1 MEPCELGTVEE
12 IRYALTKGGQT
23 VTDIIE
29 AKGLKI
35 TRQRAH
41 QIIDD
46 YGLDGITKQ
55 RKSLWFA
62 HRLVGLDKTKLARNL
77 TDKDWVTKQLAESG
91 GLCALASKLALSENR
106 LRNYLHE
113 YLELKTGLEKSHG
126 EMVELKCSFCR
137 STIWRPKALVER
149 EKKTCPD
156 KEDHF
161 CNKSCQGKWLGAL
174 PKKRGKRKRRS

>member
-46 YGLDGITKQ
+46 YGLVD
-55 RKSLWFA
+55 
-62 HRLVGLDKTKLARNL
+62 
-77 TDKDWVTKQLAESG
+77 
-91 GLCALASKLALSENR
+91 
-106 LRNYLHE
+106 
-113 YLELKTGLEKSHG
+113 
-126 EMVELKCSFCR
+126 
-137 STIWRPKALVER
+137 
-149 EKKTCPD
+149 
-156 KEDHF
+156 
-161 CNKSCQGKWLGAL
+161 
-174 PKKRGKRKRRS
+174 